1 MGQFSKALD
10 DSGIGNSLKKTIS
23 KLVGSIVS
31 TVADQGKKKIMSSTD
46 SYKNLLKKVCQIS
59 LRIGTIG
66 ILTQDLNKAKLVPS
80 FEKCIFLS
88 KRLVRMTSAGWCLK
102 KVFHTERIHI
112 HLILLGKLSQFT
124 FYEYLL
130 LDFLFSVTIK
140 RVFSSSRHV

>member
-66 ILTQDLNKAKLVPS
+66 ILTQDLN
-80 FEKCIFLS
+80 
-88 KRLVRMTSAGWCLK
+88 
-102 KVFHTERIHI
+102 
-112 HLILLGKLSQFT
+112 
-124 FYEYLL
+124 
-130 LDFLFSVTIK
+130 
-140 RVFSSSRHV
+140 

>member
-1 MGQFSKALD
+1 MPDIIENRDNRNPDTRSELSK
-10 DSGIGNSLKKTIS
+10 I
-23 KLVGSIVS
+23 
-31 TVADQGKKKIMSSTD
+31 
-46 SYKNLLKKVCQIS
+46 
-59 LRIGTIG
+59 
-66 ILTQDLNKAKLVPS
+66 LVPS

>member
-1 MGQFSKALD
+1 
-10 DSGIGNSLKKTIS
+10 
-23 KLVGSIVS
+23 
-31 TVADQGKKKIMSSTD
+31 MSSTD

-66 ILTQDLNKAKLVPS
+66 ILTQDLNSAQLVPS
-80 FEKCIFLS
+80 FKKCIFLS
-88 KRLVRMTSAGWCLK
+88 KRLVRMTGAGWCLK

-124 FYEYLL
+124 YYEYLL